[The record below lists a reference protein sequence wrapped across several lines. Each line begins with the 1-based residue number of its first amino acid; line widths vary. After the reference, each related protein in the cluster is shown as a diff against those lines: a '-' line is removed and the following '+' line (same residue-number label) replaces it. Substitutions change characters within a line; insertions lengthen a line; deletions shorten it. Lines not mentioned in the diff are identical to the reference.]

1 MLIVNPIEKIQGKIS
16 VPGDKSISHRAVML
30 SGISQGKSR
39 IKGFLR
45 GEDCL
50 STIAC
55 FRGLGIDIQEKNQE
69 IHITGKGLHG
79 LSEPKDILDAGNSGT
94 TMRLLSGILAGQNFL
109 SIITGD
115 DSLKKRPMDRIA
127 NPLREMGA
135 AIDGRC
141 GGSLAPLVIRG
152 GGLQGMDY
160 TLPVPSA
167 QVKSAVLLAG
177 LYAEGYT
184 IVREKSISR
193 DHTERML
200 RFLGGNI
207 KTQKGV
213 ITLKSSNLE
222 GQEIEVPGD
231 ISSAAFFIA
240 AAAAFEGAHLIVEK
254 VGLNPTRTGIID
266 VLRDMGAD
274 IEFDRIHKSGGE
286 EIGDIIVR
294 GRKLLGTNIDETII
308 PRLIDEIPVIAVIA
322 AVAEGKTTIRGAGE
336 LKVKESNRI
345 TAMVTELKKRGV
357 DIKELPDGM
366 EINGPNEIRGG
377 VAESYQDHRIAMA
390 MAICGLFAK
399 EPIKIKDP
407 ECIAISFPEF
417 EEKLKQIS
425 G

>member
-1 MLIVNPIEKIQGKIS
+1 MLIVNPIENIQGRIS

-55 FRGLGIDIQEKNQE
+55 FRGLGIEIQEIDQE
-69 IHITGKGLHG
+69 VHIMGKGLHG
-79 LSEPKDILDAGNSGT
+79 LTEPQDILDAGNSGT

-127 NPLREMGA
+127 NPLRKMGA

-152 GGLQGMDY
+152 GGLRGMDY

-177 LYAEGYT
+177 LYVEENT
-184 IVREKSISR
+184 IVREKSTSR

-200 RFLGGNI
+200 KFLGGNI
-207 KTQKGV
+207 KTEKGV
-213 ITLKSSNLE
+213 ITLKSSLLE

-240 AAAAFEGAHLIVEK
+240 AAAAFEGAHLLVEK

-266 VLRDMGAD
+266 VLKDMGAD
-274 IEFDRIHKSGGE
+274 IEFDRIHNSGGE

-294 GRKLLGTNIDETII
+294 GRKLRGTNIDEAII

-322 AVAEGKTTIRGAGE
+322 AVAEGKTTITGAGE

-366 EINGPNEIRGG
+366 EINGPNVIRGG
-377 VAESYQDHRIAMA
+377 EAESYRDHRIAMA
-390 MAICGLFAK
+390 MAICALFAK
-399 EPIKIKDP
+399 DPIKIKDP
-407 ECIAISFPEF
+407 ECIAISFPQF
-417 EEKLKQIS
+417 EEKLKQIT

>member
-177 LYAEGYT
+177 LYAEGNI

-207 KTQKGV
+207 KTEKGV

-345 TAMVTELKKRGV
+345 AAMVTELKKRGV

>member
-115 DSLKKRPMDRIA
+115 HSLKKRPMDRIA

-345 TAMVTELKKRGV
+345 DAMVRELKKRGV

-399 EPIKIKDP
+399 EPIKINNP

-417 EEKLKQIS
+417 EDKLKQIS